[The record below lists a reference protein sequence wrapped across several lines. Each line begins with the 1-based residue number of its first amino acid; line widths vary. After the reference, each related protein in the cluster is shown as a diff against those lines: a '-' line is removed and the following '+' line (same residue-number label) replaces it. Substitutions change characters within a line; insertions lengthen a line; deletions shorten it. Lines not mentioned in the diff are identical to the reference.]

1 MSIILYKSALFYKT
15 KPIYSLCVLRP
26 FDFAQDKDAYCERN
40 LKKQSQFLLGLNLRK
55 FFEINRIC
63 EIIRFRGMKKTN
75 PNKANL
81 KTGLK
86 TWYSETQ
93 EFLRFSQPDSDLP
106 DVFNTPYS
114 RGFSSFQDTLNRNR
128 AKARDPQER

>member
-1 MSIILYKSALFYKT
+1 MLKTLIHTDLHMFYSILFNPRQSAKSVVKNRKYNSHFFCKT

-75 PNKANL
+75 PNKANSPAFGRKL
-81 KTGLK
+81 EALSTK
-86 TWYSETQ
+86 S
-93 EFLRFSQPDSDLP
+93 
-106 DVFNTPYS
+106 
-114 RGFSSFQDTLNRNR
+114 
-128 AKARDPQER
+128 